1 MITPRRIATG
11 DIVTVKVFEGVIEN
25 SPMVSRDCKGKVVK
39 VYYDNH
45 NKIKN
50 LDVEIDKLKN
60 GNKEIIRTSLVN
72 IVN

>member
-1 MITPRRIATG
+1 MITPRRISTG
-11 DIVTVKVFEGVIEN
+11 DIVTVKVFEGMLEH

-45 NKIKN
+45 NEIQS

-60 GNKEIIRTSLVN
+60 GNKEIIRTSLAN